1 MSDSLMIASDENAK
15 QNPNLELSHKV
26 FLLET
31 ILKRDEDAANL
42 KEKILEEVIADSM
55 ASFYCELCEKFAWH
69 ADEETLNKM
78 IAANTASMVE
88 FERKIIDAAEN
99 AGDTEVNSQVGI
111 IAVSSKSP
119 SELFFLI
126 ES

>member
-1 MSDSLMIASDENAK
+1 MIASDENAK

-26 FLLET
+26 FLFET
-31 ILKRDEDAANL
+31 MLKRDEDSATL

-69 ADEETLNKM
+69 TDQETLNKM
-78 IAANTASMVE
+78 IAANTASMAE

-99 AGDTEVNSQVGI
+99 AGDTEVNSHLGI
-111 IAVSSKSP
+111 IAVSPTSP
-119 SELFFLI
+119 SEFYFLI
-126 ES
+126 EP